1 MSERIRISYSI
12 GIDQLTAEIARLFD
26 GAKYNLNDIS
36 KFCELPSDVLSIEL
50 IKQIDS
56 IRQGLYNIDQRL
68 SDVSDL
74 VNSYL
79 HHVTRPNDASPS
91 LENKEDTVNQL
102 KKLES
107 FLNQVRET
115 EGAEN
120 EISD

>member
-12 GIDQLTAEIARLFD
+12 GIEQLTAEITRLFD
-26 GAKYNLNDIS
+26 GAKYNLGDIS
-36 KFCELPSDVLSIEL
+36 KSCELPSDVLSIEL

-56 IRQGLYNIDQRL
+56 IRQGMYNVDQRL

-79 HHVTRPNDASPS
+79 HHVTRPVETSQS
-91 LENKEDTVNQL
+91 LEDKEGTVNQL
-102 KKLES
+102 KDLES
-107 FLNQVRET
+107 FLNQVREA